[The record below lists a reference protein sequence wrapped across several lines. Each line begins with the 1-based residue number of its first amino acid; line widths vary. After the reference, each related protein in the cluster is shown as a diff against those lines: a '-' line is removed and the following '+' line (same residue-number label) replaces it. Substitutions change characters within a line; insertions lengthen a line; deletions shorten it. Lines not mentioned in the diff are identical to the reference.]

1 MSSKRPT
8 LRPTG
13 SMFRRTDQRVPE
25 LQSVE
30 ASGSLN
36 AEVASGSDAQA
47 LELSNVQTLER
58 SDDEVADTLDA
69 SQTNRWRKRKG
80 IELDRLTIYLEP
92 SDVEAMRL
100 YQLQHYQRT
109 RQKIEQSEIARQAIR
124 AWIASQNSSS

>member
-1 MSSKRPT
+1 
-8 LRPTG
+8 
-13 SMFRRTDQRVPE
+13 MFRRTDQRVPE